1 MKNKLLSQLY
11 ESCKKWKTLVLL
23 GAMLL
28 IGINQAWAG
37 AGWINEKGVELTFSV
52 DGVETT
58 RELTSS
64 SAGGNSSLG
73 TATTGITLTK
83 FKAFV
88 WRDGGNICNTQ
99 MFYRVKNSG
108 GTTVIDHW
116 SSAIYAPYSSQD
128 GNNQVWQ
135 KTDLNENL
143 ASGLSAGTYTF
154 ECTFKAGGANSGSG
168 CGDTFNFNKGGSN
181 YSYTFTI
188 GTQTYSV
195 TYNKNGGT
203 GTEPND
209 NTDYES
215 GDEVEIAGNT
225 NLEKSGYV
233 FAGWNTAANGSGTY
247 YVPGATFSI
256 TSSTILYAVWLDE
269 NVLDGTNIMFYI
281 QGYSGGGDGQNNLCN
296 SSYDKASTSYKLT
309 NEISYVNTASDLTQ
323 YDRISN
329 NTSGKWSGNENTDIK
344 TASGGELFKGD
355 GSTPKTIAA
364 KTAATT
370 WDVDGDVLSL
380 STTCNST
387 TGVYDGRPLYVL
399 YYLVEESN
407 FINVTYSASTVLAI
421 PISAASTPHASTCD
435 ISDLSEGEY
444 TLKTILTDG
453 IIYYI
458 ADVDEF
464 EVAAATSFTVA
475 YDANGG
481 TGTMT
486 DSNSPYSSGATV
498 TVKTNTFERTGYSF
512 TGWNTDSGGGGT
524 AYSAGNTFS
533 ISANTTLYAQW
544 SETKSI
550 VSLVASPAGVGTF
563 SSGGGTVTSVQAGV
577 DTEPSVTANAVP
589 GYLFSSWGI
598 TGGADISST
607 SANPTTVTGKG
618 AGAAATLTATFIST
632 YAYIQ
637 GRMTVYDATR
647 TTETH
652 TASSKGG
659 WDESSTRIEMS
670 YDGTNHRFYRHTYK
684 TPAQLKAQINSS
696 DQWFSIKTGTVHN
709 SFASGTVKTYHPSAN
724 TDLTTAGIG
733 QKKAAQTST
742 TTYNYKFNSSATDG
756 YVILYFDEAGVWY
769 TLEHQVTYNGNGNT
783 GGTVPTDNT
792 YYANGTSVTVASA
805 PVGWAKEGYSFGGWN
820 KANDGSGS
828 NYTAGSGS
836 FTISANTT
844 LYAKWTQTI
853 TLDANTTYHGS
864 GANTTTSSVT
874 LNATALSTFSGTS
887 AAAGYQVEGYYTAAT
902 GGDKVLTKTGAF
914 ASSSVEGYIT
924 GGKWTHAG
932 ATTLYAHMEPATYSV
947 TLDRN
952 GGSSNGS
959 AKVTYLSNK
968 LTNITEPSRS
978 GYSVWAYYKE
988 SGLTNLVADA
998 GGNLQANVTNY
1009 TDESGNWISTS
1020 GQTLYAKW
1028 GLQVPETLK
1037 IDGPLSNGPG
1047 VWSQCCTMT
1056 KKGRTFTYTIYDLA
1070 AGSYEFCFKDASCN
1084 STALLKP
1091 NMAICDQTKN
1101 AGNIT
1106 WADAGGDYHNFTIT
1120 TTAKYNVTV
1129 TVEYGE
1135 TTALVT
1141 VNSSSPAAT
1150 LTSNWYMIGEP
1161 FNNWNTDNHDYP
1173 LNHSYR
1179 GISKVYYRVVNF
1191 NGSNQYFRPLKNNT
1205 GYGQSTG
1212 SDVEV
1217 DLETPYA
1224 ISAKMDNGTAFK
1236 AHYNHQV
1243 YCVVDETNSKFWVQN
1258 AVTYYT
1264 VTVDNQGSHGTVT
1277 LKEQVYDGVGNY
1289 ETNQYAEGESINV
1302 SITANTGYYIDDIS
1316 FNGEPVE
1323 TNYNDASY
1331 EGTLTM
1337 PDRNATLT
1345 VTYVPISYT
1354 ITYNPATP
1362 SNFEYTVQPASG
1374 TYNTTVS
1381 ITVTPNQDYKITSV
1395 TANKTGAAGTSVT
1408 VSHTTGTLVYTFTQP
1423 AYGVTFNVTSAAY
1436 GLTATANPTYESRTV
1451 ALGYTSTLT
1460 PEGTKG
1466 TNWFVNYVCTSK
1478 PDGSA
1483 CAINQST
1490 GVATVDKDGSY
1501 TFKVQFRT
1509 AADGGGTLLAESSGQ
1524 TITMKTIPDYSSLTP
1539 TTAIIGTSYMN
1550 GSGTS
1555 VSPYFVYSSHFNDA
1569 KTLTLNVSGVG
1580 STDDVY
1586 CAVDDANEQSM
1597 TGSGTSRTATITLP
1611 SGTIG
1616 ANKTTDVTV
1625 YAKVDGQTPAAAKKA
1640 LLTVYYTVHADPVVT
1655 VTATYLG
1662 EEVESAIPQ
1671 SATIVLS
1678 ASVTNIPGE
1687 STFTYNKGDGDYS
1700 STTSYTINE
1709 VGTTDMHAKTSYL
1722 GDWIGTKSITTYT
1735 ANSVRFVI
1743 LKTDMYGDN
1752 DSIVT
1757 SRLFNSDG
1765 ESFTAPSVSGYTFS
1779 SWTCRGANVRVSDDD
1794 GNSWNTS
1801 STEETVKVK
1810 ATATGSAL
1818 VANYDEVKRIYF
1830 DNSKAKWSGD
1840 IYVYL
1845 FSGDAWY
1852 NDYNSGNDNG
1862 PGVVPRL
1869 DGLLQACGQM
1879 TKIGESDIYY
1889 YEYTTPY
1896 AYVAFSIGD
1905 QHTYGHL
1912 YDTKGVWRTDF
1923 SSCNPCYVAPE
1934 NSDQTKYDHGNNKP
1948 TYYYNNGYWRRYMP
1962 AYAPYSIYV
1971 TGSSPSR
1978 TLSGDQG
1985 KFTPENTSVDAENFV
2000 KDLLLDGGTTY
2011 WFNLPSSCGGSY
2023 GNNGEITKDNHTNF
2037 TFVSTSGGTVGNC
2050 RITTTAGGTYKF
2062 HLSTANGQIKLSVDY
2077 PLSEGDYR
2085 VLYSDNTGNNE
2096 NTSNYIRKNTGEDA
2110 KDDIVSFYVKA
2121 DAEPTFTIERC
2132 SGFEG
2137 NTPTWET
2144 AVAATGIS
2152 VAKDSVYNFTFTQPA
2167 GGLTISKTAQGYY
2180 SGNYYVRTD
2189 GAAGGWA
2196 NYLSNP
2202 DNIMKHTEK
2211 ASAEAAGYN
2220 YYYLRWI
2227 GDANGNSTT
2236 NVKYCVATDYNDCV
2250 SQEFGNDPADGSLS
2264 GGQAL
2269 TGKGAN
2275 VRFTYHAG
2283 TNNMTRT
2290 YVGGSG
2296 HDNQYLVVNGTNL
2309 KKSDGTE
2316 WSGRTKMTDLND
2328 WIYTFE
2334 LKAKDGATISLESH
2348 YNDKYVT
2355 ILPSETVLE
2364 VNNDDYYGLRI
2375 VYDYKT
2381 NEIVAAYIPSTVDDV
2396 LDVDVDIMFIRK
2408 ALDNKPDAVAPTT
2421 TLTLTGSGKI
2431 TGEPKTLYGAIE
2443 FEKDFVRAE
2452 GLYSGLSANRP
2463 ERSTYWISFPFDVQ
2477 VKDIFG
2483 LGEYTDTWIL
2493 QRYRGDLRASKGWF
2507 LDTKT
2512 FWEYILD
2519 KDYVLQA
2526 GQGYV
2531 LSLDCEAIQWPHNQ
2545 TTQYLYFP
2553 SKDKITDITSVLP
2566 SASMDV
2572 PEHICSITSPADRTI
2587 KDAHWNVIGVPGF
2600 NDAWGRATETVTV
2613 SGGDL
2618 RYFYTWDSETN
2629 TLSTTSARNY
2639 EFKFMHS
2646 YMVQYYGNIDWSA
2659 SEPALAPARRSA
2671 DAKPEVVE
2679 FRIDIKQG
2687 DVKKDNTFVTLMDN
2701 DKITNGFDMNADL
2714 VKMYNANQANI
2725 YTIIND
2731 VEVSANCLPMT
2742 DQTTIVPVGVKIV
2755 ANGDYTFS
2763 IPEGTEGIGVTLIDN
2778 ETGIRTSLSALDYT
2792 INLSAGTYDNRFV
2805 LEISPVAQMPTDI
2818 ENTDASVHDGI
2829 RKVMIDGILYIVRGN
2844 KIFDAQGKR
2853 VK

>member
-1 MKNKLLSQLY
+1 MKNKNLLNRLWTDSHEKQSPQRFFRYAAMLIMLLTLGVGQMWAEILHVRGYGEWGDTDANLMTGSSSPWTFTANWASDCGFKIFSDNSTVGAGGWLATNSTLTLGSAIEINQGGDMHIPTWSAGIYTITVTKDNNKYYMTITAGSGGGGGGGSTETTFYFDNSVTSWSDVYLYLYSKNYWETNGSGSQSDKGCYASHMQMSLVEGSSTIY
-11 ESCKKWKTLVLL
+11 EYTYEGAEPAYVCFLNANQNNYGNFWNGEAGVVRGAYKQFTDNTKTLY
-23 GAMLL
+23 
-28 IGINQAWAG
+28 
-37 AGWINEKGVELTFSV
+37 TP
-52 DGVETT
+52 
-58 RELTSS
+58 TSS
-64 SAGGNSSLG
+64 HDD
-73 TATTGITLTK
+73 
-83 FKAFV
+83 
-88 WRDGGNICNTQ
+88 R
-99 MFYRVKNSG
+99 
-108 GTTVIDHW
+108 
-116 SSAIYAPYSSQD
+116 
-128 GNNQVWQ
+128 NNV
-135 KTDLNENL
+135 
-143 ASGLSAGTYTF
+143 YYY
-154 ECTFKAGGANSGSG
+154 NSGSWSAYG
-168 CGDTFNFNKGGSN
+168 PPSTVSYDGNGGTGTTASHTSVEYNTSVTLRANGFTRSGWEFDGWNTSQYGDGTSYAAGSSMTVTEDVTLYAQWKKVMYMRSTGLDWWYDSNAWFAVWVANADESKQNWVAMELADNCSSPAIYKATVPGNGYTKVAFVRKNPASMTLPTWDNKWNHTSKESMPTTNNQFTITGGSGDNCTGSWGTYSAPTYTISYAKGSPSASISGSKSDQSKSCDVAFTLPGVVFTRDGYTQTGWATSDGGGKAYNLGGSYTTNSAQTFYPYWEEKTYSLTFASDGHGTVKVGGSTVSSGSTASVNHFTTKTLQAIGDTGYDFDEWTLSGDNTSAVTIGSTTTASTTIKATGTGATVTANFVKHDYTIGYSPSPAVNFTYTTAPSTAQYGDQVDFTFTPAIGYRISTVTAVDASSNSVTVTNPSTNNYRITSMPASNITVTVTAILNTITVNYGAGSHGSLAAEQNSSSIGISGSTVVGGSTVN
-181 YSYTFTI
+181 FTATPDDYYEVE
-188 GTQTYSV
+188 GWYATYSDGV
-195 TYNKNGGT
+195 FSDKIDAAGTSTTYDVVANSTVNVFVKFKPTTYSITYNKNGGSGASNSSYTVESSQIILPTPTKSGCDFGGWYTNSGLTEGPVTSIPAGSHGNKEYWAKWSTSATLTLNSPSREVLLYT
-203 GTEPND
+203 GVVLPISVTASNIADKSNVTFSYEYKVGSGSWNAITPKSTSVDGNNASCEWTTPSSSSNQEYYVRGKLTYTYNGVAKTVYTAQSSKISAIGSSSGSKTIKVKKSPAAWATLDGMYLWDSSIGSPGWPGYEIAVSYLGGKWYQLVIPEGCTNFILNNGVGDVAYGPDKHQTVNLTYSSSITNGGCYNLTDNSNYTDNNQKTYKYNLATTDCPSAPTVTTNTVSVKNLTSATMGGNITND
-209 NTDYES
+209 GNDDIIEYGYYYSTNSSLSSANAASVGTKVVVGTDNKSGSYSRSTGSLAIGTTYYVIAYAKNAHDTGWGSKVSFSTTAATLSLEGTVDYEANTMT
-215 GDEVEIAGNT
+215 ITPTT
-225 NLEKSGYV
+225 NLLP
-233 FAGWNTAANGSGTY
+233 ANGFDGTY
-247 YVPGATFSI
+247 YICCTCSSKPGGASNPTI
-256 TSSTILYAVWLDE
+256 TW
-269 NVLDGTNIMFYI
+269 N
-281 QGYSGGGDGQNNLCN
+281 
-296 SSYDKASTSYKLT
+296 
-309 NEISYVNTASDLTQ
+309 
-323 YDRISN
+323 
-329 NTSGKWSGNENTDIK
+329 
-344 TASGGELFKGD
+344 
-355 GSTPKTIAA
+355 GST
-364 KTAATT
+364 
-370 WDVDGDVLSL
+370 
-380 STTCNST
+380 
-387 TGVYDGRPLYVL
+387 
-399 YYLVEESN
+399 
-407 FINVTYSASTVLAI
+407 
-421 PISAASTPHASTCD
+421 
-435 ISDLSEGEY
+435 
-444 TLKTILTDG
+444 
-453 IIYYI
+453 
-458 ADVDEF
+458 
-464 EVAAATSFTVA
+464 
-475 YDANGG
+475 
-481 TGTMT
+481 
-486 DSNSPYSSGATV
+486 
-498 TVKTNTFERTGYSF
+498 
-512 TGWNTDSGGGGT
+512 
-524 AYSAGNTFS
+524 
-533 ISANTTLYAQW
+533 
-544 SETKSI
+544 
-550 VSLVASPAGVGTF
+550 
-563 SSGGGTVTSVQAGV
+563 
-577 DTEPSVTANAVP
+577 
-589 GYLFSSWGI
+589 
-598 TGGADISST
+598 
-607 SANPTTVTGKG
+607 
-618 AGAAATLTATFIST
+618 
-632 YAYIQ
+632 
-637 GRMTVYDATR
+637 
-647 TTETH
+647 
-652 TASSKGG
+652 
-659 WDESSTRIEMS
+659 
-670 YDGTNHRFYRHTYK
+670 
-684 TPAQLKAQINSS
+684 
-696 DQWFSIKTGTVHN
+696 
-709 SFASGTVKTYHPSAN
+709 
-724 TDLTTAGIG
+724 
-733 QKKAAQTST
+733 
-742 TTYNYKFNSSATDG
+742 
-756 YVILYFDEAGVWY
+756 
-769 TLEHQVTYNGNGNT
+769 
-783 GGTVPTDNT
+783 
-792 YYANGTSVTVASA
+792 
-805 PVGWAKEGYSFGGWN
+805 
-820 KANDGSGS
+820 
-828 NYTAGSGS
+828 
-836 FTISANTT
+836 
-844 LYAKWTQTI
+844 
-853 TLDANTTYHGS
+853 
-864 GANTTTSSVT
+864 
-874 LNATALSTFSGTS
+874 
-887 AAAGYQVEGYYTAAT
+887 
-902 GGDKVLTKTGAF
+902 
-914 ASSSVEGYIT
+914 
-924 GGKWTHAG
+924 
-932 ATTLYAHMEPATYSV
+932 
-947 TLDRN
+947 
-952 GGSSNGS
+952 
-959 AKVTYLSNK
+959 NK
-968 LTNITEPSRS
+968 LEIT
-978 GYSVWAYYKE
+978 
-988 SGLTNLVADA
+988 
-998 GGNLQANVTNY
+998 
-1009 TDESGNWISTS
+1009 
-1020 GQTLYAKW
+1020 
-1028 GLQVPETLK
+1028 
-1037 IDGPLSNGPG
+1037 
-1047 VWSQCCTMT
+1047 
-1056 KKGRTFTYTIYDLA
+1056 
-1070 AGSYEFCFKDASCN
+1070 
-1084 STALLKP
+1084 
-1091 NMAICDQTKN
+1091 N
-1101 AGNIT
+1101 AGT
-1106 WADAGGDYHNFTIT
+1106 
-1120 TTAKYNVTV
+1120 
-1129 TVEYGE
+1129 
-1135 TTALVT
+1135 
-1141 VNSSSPAAT
+1141 
-1150 LTSNWYMIGEP
+1150 
-1161 FNNWNTDNHDYP
+1161 
-1173 LNHSYR
+1173 
-1179 GISKVYYRVVNF
+1179 
-1191 NGSNQYFRPLKNNT
+1191 
-1205 GYGQSTG
+1205 
-1212 SDVEV
+1212 
-1217 DLETPYA
+1217 
-1224 ISAKMDNGTAFK
+1224 
-1236 AHYNHQV
+1236 
-1243 YCVVDETNSKFWVQN
+1243 
-1258 AVTYYT
+1258 
-1264 VTVDNQGSHGTVT
+1264 
-1277 LKEQVYDGVGNY
+1277 
-1289 ETNQYAEGESINV
+1289 
-1302 SITANTGYYIDDIS
+1302 
-1316 FNGEPVE
+1316 
-1323 TNYNDASY
+1323 
-1331 EGTLTM
+1331 
-1337 PDRNATLT
+1337 
-1345 VTYVPISYT
+1345 
-1354 ITYNPATP
+1354 
-1362 SNFEYTVQPASG
+1362 
-1374 TYNTTVS
+1374 
-1381 ITVTPNQDYKITSV
+1381 
-1395 TANKTGAAGTSVT
+1395 
-1408 VSHTTGTLVYTFTQP
+1408 
-1423 AYGVTFNVTSAAY
+1423 
-1436 GLTATANPTYESRTV
+1436 
-1451 ALGYTSTLT
+1451 
-1460 PEGTKG
+1460 
-1466 TNWFVNYVCTSK
+1466 
-1478 PDGSA
+1478 
-1483 CAINQST
+1483 
-1490 GVATVDKDGSY
+1490 DGSY
-1501 TFKVQFRT
+1501 TFAVSLRNADNCGG
-1509 AADGGGTLLAESSGQ
+1509 AAYVSENI
-1524 TITMKTIPDYSSLTP
+1524 TITQRTIPDRSGLTINHEKYNS
-1539 TTAIIGTSYMN
+1539 TYMN
-1550 GSGTS
+1550 GNGASET
-1555 VSPYFVYSSHFNDA
+1555 PYFVYLSNASSYGKLNLTATLPAALLTGETLYYSVEGAEMGTVTVDGTA
-1569 KTLTLNVSGVG
+1569 ASVTMDLPNKTVG
-1580 STDDVY
+1580 AD
-1586 CAVDDANEQSM
+1586 
-1597 TGSGTSRTATITLP
+1597 RTAAIKFYSKL
-1611 SGTIG
+1611 
-1616 ANKTTDVTV
+1616 
-1625 YAKVDGQTPAAAKKA
+1625 DGQVAPSAKMA
-1640 LLTVYYTVHADPVVT
+1640 SATVYYTVHADPVVT

-1709 VGTTDMHAKTSYL
+1709 VGTTTMHAKTSYL

-1743 LKTDMYGDN
+1743 LKTDMYGDK
-1752 DSIVT
+1752 DSVVT
-1757 SRLFNSDG
+1757 SRLFKSDG

-1794 GNSWNTS
+1794 GDSWNTS

-2110 KDDIVSFYVKA
+2110 KDDIVSFFVKA
-2121 DAEPTFTIERC
+2121 NAEPTFTIERC

-2180 SGNYYVRTD
+2180 SGHYYIRTD

-2250 SQEFGNDPADGSLS
+2250 SQEFGNDPISGSLS

-2659 SEPALAPARRSA
+2659 SEPALAPARRSTN
-2671 DAKPEVVE
+2671 AKPEMVE

-2714 VKMYNANQANI
+2714 VKMYNANHANI
-2725 YTIIND
+2725 YTLIND

-2742 DQTTIVPVGVKIV
+2742 EQTTIVPVGVKIV

-2792 INLSAGTYDNRFV
+2792 IHLNAGTYNERFV